1 MKKLIFGYGETGKAV
16 EQFYIKNK
24 TDYEIYDDNIPELDT
39 DISNQ
44 LSEFDE
50 VIISPGVPPDNLLLS
65 KIKSQNIKISTDL
78 DLFTQFREKSIKII
92 GVTGTNG
99 KTSFVNI
106 VTEFLN
112 KNGYSAISSGNIGSS
127 PLNSIKKNYDY
138 LVLELSSY
146 QLYYS
151 GNLLLDYGVVLNIAS
166 DHLDWHGNFQNYLEA
181 KSKIIKFTKKN
192 NLLVYSELIRENMDI
207 AHKENANPLFSSIE
221 DIKLPLSNDLLVPF
235 VDLIYLLDL
244 QIENIEKACHRYLV
258 GLNQLEHRFEKVEFS
273 GNINFI
279 NDSKATNLHAV
290 SNAIHRSKN
299 IILVLHGLTKNIPS
313 KELKLTNEVKKIIV
327 QSEMNL
333 DLNNFKGKIIYYK
346 TINEIKNLI
355 KSEMNDGDTVLFSC
369 GGASFNEFKNYKD
382 RGNFFKKLVREIE
395 NEI

>member
-24 TDYEIYDDNIPELDT
+24 TNYEIYDDNIPELDG

-50 VIISPGVPPDNLLLS
+50 VIISPGVPPDNILLS
-65 KIKSQNIKISTDL
+65 KIKLQNIKISTDL
-78 DLFTQFREKSIKII
+78 DLYTQYRKKSIKII

-151 GNLLLDYGVVLNIAS
+151 GSLMLDYGVLLNIAS

-181 KSKIIKFTKKN
+181 KSKIVEFTKKN
-192 NLLVYSELIRENMDI
+192 NLLVYSELIRKNMDI
-207 AHKENANPLFSSIE
+207 EQKENVNPLFSLFE
-221 DIKLPLSNDLLVPF
+221 DLTIPLSNDLLVPF
-235 VDLIYLLDL
+235 VDLIFLLDL
-244 QIENIEKACHRYLV
+244 QIENIERVCHKYLA
-258 GLNQLEHRFEKVEFS
+258 GLKQLEHRFEKIEFS
-273 GNINFI
+273 GNIKFI

-290 SNAIHRSKN
+290 SNAINRSKN
-299 IILVLHGLTKNIPS
+299 IILILHGLTKNIPS
-313 KELKLTNEVKKIIV
+313 KELKLTDEVKKIII
-327 QSEMNL
+327 QSEMKL
-333 DLNNFKGKIIYYK
+333 DLKNFKGKIIYYK
-346 TINEIKNLI
+346 SINEIKNLI
-355 KSEMNDGDTVLFSC
+355 ISEMNNGDTVLFSC

-382 RGNFFKKLVREIE
+382 RGNFFKKIVKEIE

>member
-1 MKKLIFGYGETGKAV
+1 VKKLIFGYGETGKAV

-24 TDYEIYDDNIPELDT
+24 TNYEIYDDNIPELDG

-65 KIKSQNIKISTDL
+65 KIKSKNIKISTDL
-78 DLFTQFREKSIKII
+78 DLFTQYRNKSIKII

-112 KNGYSAISSGNIGSS
+112 KNGYSALSSGNIGSS

-151 GNLLLDYGVVLNIAS
+151 GSLMLDYGVVLNIAS

-181 KSKIIKFTKKN
+181 KSKIVEFTKKN
-192 NLLVYSELIRENMDI
+192 NLLVYSELIRKNMDI
-207 AHKENANPLFSSIE
+207 EQKENVNPLFSLFE
-221 DIKLPLSNDLLVPF
+221 DLKIPLSNDLLVPF
-235 VDLIYLLDL
+235 VDLIFLLDL
-244 QIENIEKACHRYLV
+244 QIENIERVCHKYLA
-258 GLNQLEHRFEKVEFS
+258 GLKQLEHRFEKIEFS
-273 GNINFI
+273 GNVKFI

-290 SNAIHRSKN
+290 SNAINRSKN

-313 KELKLTNEVKKIIV
+313 KELKLTDEVKKIII
-327 QSEMNL
+327 QSEMKL
-333 DLNNFKGKIIYYK
+333 ELNNFKGKIIYYK
-346 TINEIKNLI
+346 SINEIKNLI
-355 KSEMNDGDTVLFSC
+355 TSEMNDGDTILFSC

-382 RGNFFKKLVREIE
+382 RGNFFKKIVKEIE